1 MRRCGGEYAWVVVKI
16 AGFIKDYRQEL
27 ESEVW
32 LMPPLYHRVWQWL
45 KYNVNHTE
53 ANVPLRDGTTVLV
66 KPGERITSIR
76 KIAEGV
82 AWYERGIL
90 KEPNPRTIAEILKWL
105 KNKKM
110 IIVSNGESNRQ
121 YTLVSLINW
130 DVYQEKDNK
139 SNGESNA
146 QSNSKT
152 TVRQQSVHI
161 NKKEKNDKEKYIAD
175 FTSSFD
181 LIEAIN
187 SFIEMRK
194 KLKKEMT
201 DNAVKLMLGK
211 LKKLSLSESV
221 QIDILNQ
228 SVMSSWT
235 DIYPITQQKLFG
247 NKPKSEEMQ
256 IF

>member
-1 MRRCGGEYAWVVVKI
+1 VVVKI

-90 KEPNPRTIAEILKWL
+90 KEPNPRTISEILKWL
-105 KNKKM
+105 TKKEM
-110 IIVSNGESNRQ
+110 VVVSNGESNRQ

-130 DVYQEKDNK
+130 DVYQEKENK

-152 TVRQQSVHI
+152 TVKQQSVHI
-161 NKKEKNDKEKYIAD
+161 NKNDKKEKNDKEKYIAD
-175 FTSSFD
+175 FTTNNE
-181 LIEAIN
+181 LITAIK

-194 KLKKEMT
+194 SLKKEMT
-201 DNAVKLMLGK
+201 DNAVKLMLNK
-211 LKKLSLSESV
+211 LNKLAVDDETK
-221 QIDILNQ
+221 IEILNQ
-228 SVMSSWT
+228 SVLGSWT
-235 DIYPITQQKLFG
+235 DIYPVKQQKLFG
-247 NKPKSEEMQ
+247 NQTKGEELQ
-256 IF
+256 IL